1 MENQVLEA
9 MSHIKNASKNSPTAK
24 KKLNHIVRTSGSNID
39 LSFVNETFKQLIAN
53 NKISDNFNIV
63 EETESRNLN
72 QSTDE
77 IQALLND
84 ELN

>member
-1 MENQVLEA
+1 ML
-9 MSHIKNASKNSPTAK
+9 K